1 MKSDNLRNFT
11 VRFLESALRRVETT
25 AKPFYGGRLS
35 TGEAIRRLAEE
46 RLNAIE
52 NEAPRERTRDALLRI
67 LRAWRSGHNLSLDD
81 LRFLSEAAN
90 TAYQR
95 CRRQFV
101 SRELLVANV
110 SAFREAFRLSKRGQ
124 AGKAMGPE
132 ERYFLGNLTTS
143 SGNIEAKTLP
153 DSVDKWIELLPELP
167 SSSQGEFAS
176 RNLLTY
182 LRDEEFSDESRL
194 SKTLGSYIGALL
206 QLAIRGYWISE
217 RSALIES
224 SKEPFAWPKQVN
236 PVQRG
241 RISLSAMV
249 SEHDITLAMDSSAHY
264 SVISASHFV
273 EVEDLA
279 EVTRLA
285 VAGRELGGETF
296 QWLKSPEASAGFMLK
311 TERAVWFFDAKDF
324 ASFGECLET
333 LFRDSSIADFVE
345 RSRFVYGR
353 I

>member
-11 VRFLESALRRVETT
+11 VRFLESALHRVETT

-52 NEAPRERTRDALLRI
+52 NEAPRERTRDALVRI
-67 LRAWRSGHNLSLDD
+67 LRAWRSGHILSLGD

-110 SAFREAFRLSKRGQ
+110 SAFREAFLLAKRGQ
-124 AGKAMGPE
+124 PGKVMGPE

-143 SGNIEAKTLP
+143 SGNIEARTLP
-153 DSVDKWIELLPELP
+153 DSIDRWIELLDELP
-167 SSSQGEFAS
+167 SSLQGEFAS

-194 SKTLGSYIGALL
+194 SKTLGPYIGALL

-224 SKEPFAWPKQVN
+224 SKEPLAWPKQVN

-249 SEHDITLAMDSSAHY
+249 SEHDITLAMDSSAHH
-264 SVISASHFV
+264 SVISANHFV

-285 VAGRELGGETF
+285 AAGRELGGETF
-296 QWLKSPEASAGFMLK
+296 QWLKSPEAPARFMLK

-324 ASFGECLET
+324 ASFGQCLEA
-333 LFRDSSIADFVE
+333 LFRDPSIADFVE
-345 RSRFVYGR
+345 RLRYDYGR